1 MTDKFGLTGFSMLL
15 VLAALA
21 VPAAA
26 APHGPS
32 NVPRFAYVANQ
43 KENTVS
49 IYTVNAATGQLR
61 HNGYVATGTGPR
73 SVTVDPL
80 SRFAYVTTSQVGVF
94 AYTINT
100 TTGALTAVAGSPFAT
115 GANPTG
121 RDAPGPGYHA
131 CQRRAG
137 PTRNV
142 RLRSLDMGG

>member
-1 MTDKFGLTGFSMLL
+1 MTDKFGLAGFYMLF

-73 SVTVDPL
+73 SVTVDP
-80 SRFAYVTTSQVGVF
+80 SDRFAYVANNF
-94 AYTINT
+94 ASDVSAYIID
-100 TTGALTAVAGSPFAT
+100 AAT
-115 GANPTG
+115 GAFTSAGSVAAGTG
-121 RDAPGPGYHA
+121 PWSVAITGTIKPDSIIDIFVPGEAYP
-131 CQRRAG
+131 
-137 PTRNV
+137 
-142 RLRSLDMGG
+142 